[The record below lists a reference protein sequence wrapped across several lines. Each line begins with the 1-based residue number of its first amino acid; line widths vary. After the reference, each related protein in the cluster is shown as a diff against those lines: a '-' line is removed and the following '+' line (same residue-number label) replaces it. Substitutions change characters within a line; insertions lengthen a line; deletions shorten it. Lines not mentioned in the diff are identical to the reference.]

1 MRSLWLCA
9 VAVVALVAC
18 RENKLAI
25 KRAPERDLP
34 RTVPLEVVDGGVA
47 TSLTGRAG
55 EEVTVAGV
63 SDPGAKPHIK
73 WAVTGKSPILVDVTG
88 SHHQV
93 VAYVESPPACT
104 GEILFTGRVFVAV
117 GLIRQ
122 GTTEG
127 EYAEPQLDVAK
138 WRCR

>member
-1 MRSLWLCA
+1 MLLFG
-9 VAVVALVAC
+9 C
-18 RENKLAI
+18 RDEKATI
-25 KRAPERDLP
+25 KRAPERELP
-34 RTVPLEVVDGGVA
+34 RTPAPSPVPSGSVV

-55 EEVTVAGV
+55 DEVTLAGV
-63 SDPGAKPHIK
+63 SDPKAKPHIK
-73 WAVTGKSPILVDVTG
+73 WAITGKSPIVVDVTE

-93 VAYVESPPACT
+93 VAHVDSPPSCP

>member
-1 MRSLWLCA
+1 MRWVWLCA
-9 VAVVALVAC
+9 LVALIGC
-18 RENKLAI
+18 RENRLAI
-25 KRAPERDLP
+25 KRAPERELP
-34 RTVPLEVVDGGVA
+34 RTVPPAPVDSSVV

-73 WAVTGKSPILVDVTG
+73 WAVTGKSPMLIDVTG

-93 VAYVESPPACT
+93 VAYVDSPPACS
-104 GEILFTGRVFVAV
+104 GEILLTGRVFVAV